1 MVPLVMRRYTVTS
14 RLCPM
19 RQARSRACMSVEGF
33 QSGSYSSTL
42 QARQQGQQSRV
53 EKAVTRSHK
62 WQPVLLRCVLHRVLL
77 RTQSKTL
84 S

>member
-42 QARQQGQQSRV
+42 QAQQLSQQSRA
-53 EKAVTRSHK
+53 KMDMTRSRK
-62 WQPVLLRCVLHRVLL
+62 WQHELRECILHRVLW
-77 RTQSKTL
+77 
-84 S
+84 